1 MLGIK
6 FWFLA
11 AKQQCKAAP
20 FSQTYSSPAKKY
32 ILLCNKAQTVCEI
45 KGCVISHGNNK
56 QTWPLS
62 RAKPPKPLLLQ
73 GGGYGC

>member
-11 AKQQCKAAP
+11 AKQQCKVAP

-32 ILLCNKAQTVCEI
+32 ILLCNKAHIVSQI
-45 KGCVISHGNNK
+45 KACSKAHDKN
-56 QTWPLS
+56 L
-62 RAKPPKPLLLQ
+62 
-73 GGGYGC
+73 

>member
-32 ILLCNKAQTVCEI
+32 ILPCKMAKIVYQIKVYNKA
-45 KGCVISHGNNK
+45 HDNN
-56 QTWPLS
+56 QH
-62 RAKPPKPLLLQ
+62 
-73 GGGYGC
+73 